1 MFTGAYTLQRYIQ
14 KLVPDVRTAWC
25 CQKCG
30 FVPDRPPRVDFYARG
45 SSVAMRGLAYCGSVW
60 ACPVCA
66 WYIQLK
72 REKLVTD
79 LFNKTISAGYG
90 LVHVVL
96 TFHHTKNSTC
106 GDMLSLQRDAWLYMT
121 RSRRYRDWK
130 KRNSIK
136 WYMRA
141 LELTYSG
148 VSGWHPHYHLVF
160 VVDPLL
166 DACEFEELYV
176 MWADAVSNFGSYTSR
191 DAYHYKVIK
200 TADAA
205 SIAVFSEYSTKGGG
219 AWSLSH
225 ELTRSSTKFRSKGV
239 TPFQLACMG
248 LDGDDQ
254 AASLFVDYVTATRG
268 ARAHTW
274 AGGWLKW
281 AALVDTGEDVSTDDV
296 VFEDVPIDNST
307 LVLQLSGDNWK
318 LLGNAREQLI
328 QSVIDRDGMAL
339 LTIFKYRGVYAASV
353 NPAWFNISID
363 DLPFLFISPHIRSS
377 EKFAEST
384 VVC

>member
-1 MFTGAYTLQRYIQ
+1 MYTGAYTLQRYIQ
-14 KLVPDVRTAWC
+14 KLIPDFRVSWC

-30 FVPDRPPRVDFYARG
+30 FVPDQPPRVDFYARG
-45 SSVAMRGLAYCGSVW
+45 SSIAMRGLAYCGSVW

-72 REKLVTD
+72 REKLVTE
-79 LFNKTISAGYG
+79 LFNKTIAAGYG

-96 TFHHTKNSTC
+96 TFHHTKYSTC
-106 GDMLSLQRDAWLYMT
+106 ADMLALQRGAWLSMT

-130 KRNSIK
+130 KHNSIK
-136 WYMRA
+136 WYMRS

-148 VSGWHPHYHLVF
+148 ATGWHPHYHMVF
-160 VVDPLL
+160 VIDPLVDPR
-166 DACEFEELYV
+166 EFDELYF
-176 MWADAVSNFGSYTSR
+176 MWADAVSAAGSYTSR
-191 DAYHYKVIK
+191 DAYHYKIVT

-205 SIAVFSEYSTKGGG
+205 SVAVFSEYSTKGGG

-225 ELTRSSTKFRSKGV
+225 ELTRTSVKFRSKGV

-248 LDGDDQ
+248 MDGDTVSGVEFISY
-254 AASLFVDYVTATRG
+254 AVATRG

-281 AALVDTGEDVSTDDV
+281 ASLVDTADDVGIDDV
-296 VFEDVPIDNST
+296 VLDVAPTDEST
-307 LVLQLSGDNWK
+307 LVLQLSGDNWR

-328 QSVIDRDGMAL
+328 ESVVNRDGAAL
-339 LTIFKYRGVYAASV
+339 LVIFRYRGVYAASI
-353 NPAWFNISID
+353 NPGWFHLSVD
-363 DLPFLFISPHIRSS
+363 DIPFVFISHHGGGG
-377 EKFAEST
+377 
-384 VVC
+384 

>member
-1 MFTGAYTLQRYIQ
+1 MYTGAYTLQRYIQ
-14 KLVPDVRTAWC
+14 KLIPDFRVSWC

-30 FVPDRPPRVDFYARG
+30 FVPDHPPRVDFYARG
-45 SSVAMRGLAYCGSVW
+45 STVAMRGLAYCGSVW

-72 REKLVTD
+72 RERLVTE

-96 TFHHTKNSTC
+96 TFHHTKYSTC
-106 GDMLSLQRDAWLYMT
+106 ADMLELQRAAWLHMT

-130 KRNSIK
+130 KHNGIK

-148 VSGWHPHYHLVF
+148 VTGWHPHYHMVF
-160 VVDPLL
+160 VIDPLVDPR
-166 DACEFEELYV
+166 EFDELYL
-176 MWADAVSNFGSYTSR
+176 MWADAVSAAGSYTSR
-191 DAYHYKVIK
+191 DAYHYKVVT

-205 SIAVFSEYSTKGGG
+205 SVAVFSEYSTKGGG

-225 ELTRSSTKFRSKGV
+225 ELTRTSVKFRSKGV

-248 LDGDDQ
+248 MDGDTVS
-254 AASLFVDYVTATRG
+254 AAEFVAYAHATRG

-281 AALVDTGEDVSTDDV
+281 AALVDTAEDVGIDDV
-296 VFEDVPIDNST
+296 VLDDVPTDENT
-307 LVLQLSGDNWK
+307 LVLQLSGDNWR

-328 QSVIDRDGMAL
+328 ESVVNRDGAAL
-339 LTIFKYRGVYAASV
+339 LVIFKYRGVYAASI
-353 NPAWFNISID
+353 NPAWFRLSVD
-363 DLPFLFISPHIRSS
+363 DIPFVFITHHGGGG
-377 EKFAEST
+377 
-384 VVC
+384 

>member
-1 MFTGAYTLQRYIQ
+1 MYTGAYTLQRYIQ
-14 KLVPDVRTAWC
+14 KLIPDFRVSWC

-30 FVPDRPPRVDFYARG
+30 FAPDRPPRVDFYARG
-45 SSVAMRGLAYCGSVW
+45 SSIAMRGLAYCGSVW

-72 REKLVTD
+72 REKLVTE

-96 TFHHTKNSTC
+96 TFHHTKYSTC
-106 GDMLSLQRDAWLYMT
+106 TDMLELQRTAWLHMT

-130 KRNSIK
+130 KHNGIK

-148 VSGWHPHYHLVF
+148 VTGWHPHYHMVF
-160 VVDPLL
+160 VIDPLVDPR
-166 DACEFEELYV
+166 EFDELYL
-176 MWADAVSNFGSYTSR
+176 MWADAVSAAGSYTSR
-191 DAYHYKVIK
+191 DAYHYKVVT

-205 SIAVFSEYSTKGGG
+205 SVAVFSEYSTKGGG

-225 ELTRSSTKFRSKGV
+225 ELTRTSVKFRSKGV

-248 LDGDDQ
+248 MDGDTVS
-254 AASLFVDYVTATRG
+254 AAEFVAYTHATRG

-281 AALVDTGEDVSTDDV
+281 AALVDTAEDVGIDDV
-296 VFEDVPIDNST
+296 VLDDVPTDENT
-307 LVLQLSGDNWK
+307 LVLQLSGDNWR

-328 QSVIDRDGMAL
+328 ESVINRDGAAL
-339 LTIFKYRGVYAASV
+339 LVIFKYRGVYAASI
-353 NPAWFNISID
+353 NPVWFNLSFD
-363 DLPFLFISPHIRSS
+363 DIPFVFV
-377 EKFAEST
+377 ST
-384 VVC
+384 HGGGG